1 MEAEYHREV
10 AAGVTVVNEADPL
23 EVTLLKPSNRL
34 QRRDVGDWEPAASI
48 QRSQKRLQRNSSRI
62 LNEHIKK
69 CLLD

>member
-34 QRRDVGDWEPAASI
+34 QRRDVGDQEPVPSVNGG
-48 QRSQKRLQRNSSRI
+48 QKGLQNNSSRI
-62 LNEHIKK
+62 
-69 CLLD
+69 